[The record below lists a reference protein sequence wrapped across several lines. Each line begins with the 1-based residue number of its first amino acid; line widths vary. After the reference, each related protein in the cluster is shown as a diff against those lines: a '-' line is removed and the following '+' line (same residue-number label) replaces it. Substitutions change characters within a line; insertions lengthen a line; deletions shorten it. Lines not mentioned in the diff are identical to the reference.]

1 MANAV
6 LLALRLEGVLQSWG
20 DHAKWETRDS
30 ADFPSKSGV
39 VGLLACAMGLERDN
53 PEITALSD
61 SVQIAVR
68 ADRPGTRMLDFH
80 TVQGRPRLY
89 TAAGART
96 PDKSTIVSKRWYL
109 QDASFLVLIETD
121 EPWRERIC
129 QALKAPK
136 WPIYLGR
143 KSCVPSRPVLDG
155 ITTEYEDL
163 LDALRRQNGRRRR
176 SIMSARSRRI
186 VGRPTTG
193 PMPCCRGSGRLRFAK
208 CTAGRSRG
216 RCAMYLTKIDLERA
230 SRRIQFALA
239 DCQQLHRLVMGL
251 FGTDRKSSHVLYR
264 LRDQDRALS
273 LYLYSDGP
281 IDQARLLPGM
291 HFAGERDL
299 SDWLSQMEAG
309 QIRGFDLLAAP
320 TKKVPTE
327 TGRNSQRRILRTEEE
342 RLAWLARKGEQNG
355 FRLLQCQELENHQ
368 QRGYHKKDSGGPM
381 YVTGYHYQGLLQ
393 ITDSERFRHAFQEG
407 IGSGRAYGL
416 GMLLPR

>member
-6 LLALRLEGVLQSWG
+6 LLALRLEGILQSWG

-39 VGLLACAMGLERDN
+39 VGLLSCAMGLERDN
-53 PEITALSD
+53 PEITTLSD

-129 QALKAPK
+129 QALKSPK

-163 LDALRRQNGRRRR
+163 LDALRRYPQ
-176 SIMSARSRRI
+176 A
-186 VGRPTTG
+186 
-193 PMPCCRGSGRLRFAK
+193 
-208 CTAGRSRG
+208 
-216 RCAMYLTKIDLERA
+216 ERA
-230 SRRIQFALA
+230 QETLYYECEIPQDSGASYHRADAL
-239 DCQQLHRLVMGL
+239 
-251 FGTDRKSSHVLYR
+251 
-264 LRDQDRALS
+264 LS
-273 LYLYSDGP
+273 
-281 IDQARLLPGM
+281 
-291 HFAGERDL
+291 GERAFTLRQVYRGAIQREVCDV
-299 SDWLSQMEAG
+299 SD
-309 QIRGFDLLAAP
+309 
-320 TKKVPTE
+320 K
-327 TGRNSQRRILRTEEE
+327 N
-342 RLAWLARKGEQNG
+342 
-355 FRLLQCQELENHQ
+355 
-368 QRGYHKKDSGGPM
+368 
-381 YVTGYHYQGLLQ
+381 
-393 ITDSERFRHAFQEG
+393 
-407 IGSGRAYGL
+407 
-416 GMLLPR
+416 

>member
-1 MANAV
+1 
-6 LLALRLEGVLQSWG
+6 
-20 DHAKWETRDS
+20 
-30 ADFPSKSGV
+30 
-39 VGLLACAMGLERDN
+39 
-53 PEITALSD
+53 
-61 SVQIAVR
+61 
-68 ADRPGTRMLDFH
+68 
-80 TVQGRPRLY
+80 
-89 TAAGART
+89 
-96 PDKSTIVSKRWYL
+96 
-109 QDASFLVLIETD
+109 
-121 EPWRERIC
+121 
-129 QALKAPK
+129 
-136 WPIYLGR
+136 
-143 KSCVPSRPVLDG
+143 
-155 ITTEYEDL
+155 
-163 LDALRRQNGRRRR
+163 
-176 SIMSARSRRI
+176 
-186 VGRPTTG
+186 
-193 PMPCCRGSGRLRFAK
+193 
-208 CTAGRSRG
+208 
-216 RCAMYLTKIDLERA
+216 MYLTKIDLERA

-251 FGTDRKSSHVLYR
+251 FGTNRKSSHVLYR

-342 RLAWLARKGEQNG
+342 RLAWLSRKGEQNG

-393 ITDSERFRHAFQEG
+393 ITDSERFRHAIQEG

>member
-1 MANAV
+1 MANAM

-39 VGLLACAMGLERDN
+39 VGLLSCAMGLERDN

-129 QALKAPK
+129 QALKVPK

-163 LDALRRQNGRRRR
+163 LDALRRYPP
-176 SIMSARSRRI
+176 A
-186 VGRPTTG
+186 
-193 PMPCCRGSGRLRFAK
+193 
-208 CTAGRSRG
+208 
-216 RCAMYLTKIDLERA
+216 ERA

-281 IDQARLLPGM
+281 IDQTRLLSGM
-291 HFAGERDL
+291 YFAGERDL

-393 ITDSERFRHAFQEG
+393 ITDSERFRHALQEG